1 MADFKNSSSEGWSD
15 ISESCESCLCK
26 VSLGFLLVLKK
37 IVGLFTSYR
46 NSMSFTKFHMPS
58 TDTKQ
63 DPRLV
68 ELAAVNS
75 RLKTVLSFLKTKHTA
90 ESLDNVIQTSRN
102 GLGDHS
108 PAFVHVENTAVTGTR
123 HLKSLLELTEALEI
137 KAEIGEADHAL
148 DECRKLLE
156 KKVAL
161 LTELTAAALG

>member
-1 MADFKNSSSEGWSD
+1 M
-15 ISESCESCLCK
+15 SESCELCLCK
-26 VSLGFLLVLKK
+26 GSVGFLVLDLKK
-37 IVGLFTSYR
+37 MLATSYKD
-46 NSMSFTKFHMPS
+46 SMSAAKFHMPS
-58 TDTKQ
+58 MDTKQ

-90 ESLDNVIQTSRN
+90 ESLDNVIETSRN

-156 KKVAL
+156 RKVAL

>member
-1 MADFKNSSSEGWSD
+1 
-15 ISESCESCLCK
+15 
-26 VSLGFLLVLKK
+26 
-37 IVGLFTSYR
+37 
-46 NSMSFTKFHMPS
+46 MSFTKCHMPS
-58 TDTKQ
+58 TDAKQ

-161 LTELTAAALG
+161 LTELTAASLG